1 MGGRIEDHSHLFL
14 ERSPMS
20 QPRFAL
26 TAFADVNTCAPDWKR
41 TVADDEY
48 AYLSLVAG
56 RPDDSANS
64 ADPSDLQGAGN
75 ARTAEAPLRDLL
87 RAVIGMT
94 YTQDPDSADDTAGNT
109 AGDSEGFK
117 VLPADALRVMAVF
130 RLLGAGALL
139 TVADFCHHTGLDE
152 HEVTAALNP
161 PLRRA
166 A

>member
-1 MGGRIEDHSHLFL
+1 
-14 ERSPMS
+14 MS

-139 TVADFCHHTGLDE
+139 TVVLPERYWEIVEE
-152 HEVTAALNP
+152 HPDSVEDQVRAAETIRWAEISGGT
-161 PLRRA
+161 LRRPDI
-166 A
+166 